1 MAFKKEKLTND
12 HKFFRLCA
20 KVSFRPNAGLDIGR
34 RGLFYSVL
42 LFKRLQAFKHYRM
55 LRRWEVKKKTTRKKK
70 VFVVAKTDVEI
81 TVLKNQ
87 VSFLT
92 DMFVRLN
99 RSMQD
104 SAYEI
109 DILSNQVKE
118 LQKKPKS
125 LLDCMFSQTKVGK
138 I

>member
-1 MAFKKEKLTND
+1 M
-12 HKFFRLCA
+12 
-20 KVSFRPNAGLDIGR
+20 
-34 RGLFYSVL
+34 
-42 LFKRLQAFKHYRM
+42 
-55 LRRWEVKKKTTRKKK
+55 KKKTTRKKK